1 LKASDAEA
9 TPVRYTFDAPQ
20 RLPADFQWFRSPL
33 PDRLFS
39 LSDRPGHLRLT
50 GHESIGSTFEQ
61 ALVVRRQ
68 TDFDFDVET
77 DVDAEPT
84 SYHQMAGLDDYY
96 NGFAYHYLC
105 LTHDEEY
112 DRSLQILSCPG
123 GWPQGNTELMLEQS
137 VAAPQGPVRM
147 KLEVRGAASR
157 FYYWHD
163 GWTRMGPLL
172 DQSALSDENGEGE
185 YANFTG
191 AFFLAWPQT
200 IRAVRQCTRISR
212 IFLTRLGLER
222 NGTGD
227 PCFAS

>member
-1 LKASDAEA
+1 MKASDAEA

-50 GHESIGSTFEQ
+50 GHKSIGSTFEQ
-61 ALVVRRQ
+61 ALVARRQ

-96 NGFAYHYLC
+96 NGFAY
-105 LTHDEEY
+105 
-112 DRSLQILSCPG
+112 LQILSCPG

-137 VAAPQGPVRM
+137 VAAPQEPVRM

-163 GWTRMGPLL
+163 GWTRIGPVL

-191 AFFLAWPQT
+191 AFFGMAANDTSGQAMHADFSYFSYSSW
-200 IRAVRQCTRISR
+200 S
-212 IFLTRLGLER
+212 
-222 NGTGD
+222 
-227 PCFAS
+227 